1 MGKHREPGVNV
12 SGIITLLTDFGLR
25 DPYVGIMKG
34 VILSINPDARII
46 DISHQTKP
54 GSVYQ
59 AAGLLQEAYPFFPKG
74 TIHVAVVDPGVGS
87 DRRPILIKTKDH
99 LFVGPDNGM
108 FWPIIKT
115 NHQTEIIHLTE
126 TKYFLSDISNT
137 FHGRDIFAPVA
148 AHVSLEVDPLEMGS
162 VINNPI
168 PLHLPIPEQKGAH
181 LLGQVMRVDHFG
193 NLISNIH
200 KKDMDEFLGTE
211 PPVNT
216 PTLPS
221 LLSKIPF
228 LAGKER
234 VGDGVKKRNSYTIPV
249 IKVRKLIIK
258 GICSTYSEV
267 NTCETLALIGSS
279 GYLEI
284 AVNQGRAC
292 DCIGINLENII
303 GIKVEVNKG

>member
-1 MGKHREPGVNV
+1 MERHGEPGVNV
-12 SGIITLLTDFGLR
+12 SGVITLLTDFGLR

-59 AAGLLQEAYPFFPKG
+59 AAGLIQEAYPFFPKG
-74 TIHVAVVDPGVGS
+74 TIHVAVVDPGVGG
-87 DRRPILIKTKDH
+87 DRRPILVKTKDH
-99 LFVGPDNGM
+99 FFVGPDNGL

-148 AHVSLEVDPLEMGS
+148 AHVSLGEDPLEMGS
-162 VINNPI
+162 VINNPV
-168 PLHLPIPEQKGAH
+168 PLRLPTPEQKGNH
-181 LLGQVMRVDHFG
+181 LSGQVIRVDHFG
-193 NLISNIH
+193 NLITNIH
-200 KKDMDEFLGTE
+200 KKDMEKLLGTK
-211 PPVNT
+211 PP
-216 PTLPS
+216 
-221 LLSKIPF
+221 I
-228 LAGKER
+228 
-234 VGDGVKKRNSYTIPV
+234 
-249 IKVRKLIIK
+249 IKVGKLIIR
-258 GICSTYSEV
+258 GVRSTYSEV
-267 NTCETLALIGSS
+267 NTGETLALIGSS

-292 DCIGINLENII
+292 DRIENRGHILIINY
-303 GIKVEVNKG
+303 

>member
-74 TIHVAVVDPGVGS
+74 TIHVAVVDPGVGG
-87 DRRPILIKTKDH
+87 DRRPILVKTKDH
-99 LFVGPDNGM
+99 FFVGPDNGL
-108 FWPIIKT
+108 FWPIIT
-115 NHQTEIIHLTE
+115 SHHQTEIIHLTE

-148 AHVSLEVDPLEMGS
+148 AHVSLGEDPLEMGS
-162 VINNPI
+162 LINNPV
-168 PLHLPIPEQKGAH
+168 PLHLPTPEQKENH
-181 LLGQVMRVDHFG
+181 LLGQVMRVDRFG
-193 NLISNIH
+193 NLITNIH
-200 KKDMDEFLGTE
+200 KKDMDEFLGTA

-221 LLSKIPF
+221 PLR
-228 LAGKER
+228 ER
-234 VGDGVKKRNSYTIPV
+234 VGEGVKKRNSYTIPV
-249 IKVRKLIIK
+249 IKVRELIIK
-258 GICSTYSEV
+258 GMCSTYSEV
-267 NTCETLALIGSS
+267 NTAETLALIGSS

-292 DCIGINLENII
+292 DCIGINPEDII
-303 GIKVEVNKG
+303 GIKVEVNTRLM